1 MIFFLLTMDVILKK
15 KFIYFR
21 DYKAKCAVG
30 KRGITDNKIEGD
42 KCTPKGRFRFKY
54 IFYRK
59 ERVKN
64 INSKLKLIP
73 IKKNFG
79 WCDDS
84 KSKNYNKFVKLPL
97 KYSAEKLYLKKNTYD
112 IVVVIDFNLNPV
124 RKNKGSAIFLHLSTK
139 NYSPTLGCVAL
150 LKKDLK
156 KLIARIDKNTYLKI
170 L

>member
-15 KFIYFR
+15 KFIYFK

-42 KCTPKGRFRFKY
+42 KCTPRGRFRFMY

-84 KSKNYNKFVKLPL
+84 KSKNYNKFVKLPF

-112 IVVVIDFNLNPV
+112 IVVVINYNLKPV
-124 RKNKGSAIFLHLSTK
+124 RKNKGSAIFLHLSSK
-139 NYSPTLGCVAL
+139 KYSPTLGCVAL
-150 LKKDLK
+150 LKRDLK
-156 KLIARIDKNTYLKI
+156 KLIAQIDKNTYLKI

>member
-1 MIFFLLTMDVILKK
+1 MTMDVILKK
-15 KFIYFR
+15 KFIYFK

-30 KRGITDNKIEGD
+30 KRGITNNKIEGD
-42 KCTPKGRFRFKY
+42 KCTPRGRFKFKY

-84 KSKNYNKFVKLPL
+84 QSKHYNKFVKLPFNF
-97 KYSAEKLYLKKNTYD
+97 KAEKLHLKKKIYD
-112 IVVVIDFNLNPV
+112 IVIVIDYNKNPT
-124 RKNKGSAIFLHLSTK
+124 KKKKGSAIFVHVAK
-139 NYSPTLGCVAL
+139 DDYSPTLGCVAL
-150 LKKDLK
+150 SKKDLK
-156 KLIARIDKNTYLKI
+156 ILISMIDKNTFLKI
-170 L
+170 I

>member
-1 MIFFLLTMDVILKK
+1 MIFFLSAMDVILKK
-15 KFIYFR
+15 KIIYFK

-30 KRGITDNKIEGD
+30 KRGITNNKIEGD
-42 KCTPKGRFRFKY
+42 KCTPRGRFKFKY

-84 KSKNYNKFVKLPL
+84 KSKNYNKFVKLPF

-112 IVVVIDFNLNPV
+112 IVVVINYNLKPV
-124 RKNKGSAIFLHLSTK
+124 KKNKGSAIFLHVSKK
-139 NYSPTLGCVAL
+139 NYSPTKGCVAIKKNQL
-150 LKKDLK
+150 IKIVKTLK
-156 KLIARIDKNTYLKI
+156 RNSKI
-170 L
+170 IIN

>member
-1 MIFFLLTMDVILKK
+1 MTMDVILKK
-15 KFIYFR
+15 KFIYFK

-30 KRGITDNKIEGD
+30 KRGITNNKIEGD
-42 KCTPKGRFRFKY
+42 KCTPRGRFKFKY

-84 KSKNYNKFVKLPL
+84 KSNNYNKFVKLPF

-112 IVVVIDFNLNPV
+112 IVVVINYNLNPV
-124 RKNKGSAIFLHLSTK
+124 KKNKGSAIFLHLSSKDYT
-139 NYSPTLGCVAL
+139 PTLGCVAL
-150 LKKDLK
+150 LKRDLK
-156 KLIARIDKNTYLKI
+156 KLIAQIDKNTYLKI

>member
-1 MIFFLLTMDVILKK
+1 MEICSFKK
-15 KFIYFR
+15 IN
-21 DYKAKCAVG
+21 AKSAV
-30 KRGITDNKIEGD
+30 KKGIAARHNKIEGD
-42 KCTPKGRFRFKY
+42 KCTPRGRFKFKY

-59 ERVKN
+59 ERVKK

-84 KSKNYNKFVKLPL
+84 KSKNYNKFVKLPF

-112 IVVVIDFNLNPV
+112 IVVVINYNLKPV
-124 RKNKGSAIFLHLSTK
+124 KKNKGSAIFIHLSSKDYT
-139 NYSPTLGCVAL
+139 PTLGCVAL
-150 LKKDLK
+150 LKRDLK
-156 KLIARIDKNTYLKI
+156 KLIAQIDKNTYLKI

>member
-1 MIFFLLTMDVILKK
+1 MTMDVILKK
-15 KFIYFR
+15 KFIYFK

-30 KRGITDNKIEGD
+30 KRGITNNKIEGD
-42 KCTPKGRFRFKY
+42 KCTPRGRFKFKY

-84 KSKNYNKFVKLPL
+84 KSKNYNKFVKLPF

-112 IVVVIDFNLNPV
+112 IVVVINYNLNPV
-124 RKNKGSAIFLHLSTK
+124 KKNKGSAIFLHLSSKDYT
-139 NYSPTLGCVAL
+139 PTLGCVAL
-150 LKKDLK
+150 LKRDLK
-156 KLIARIDKNTYLKI
+156 KLIAQIDKNTYLKI